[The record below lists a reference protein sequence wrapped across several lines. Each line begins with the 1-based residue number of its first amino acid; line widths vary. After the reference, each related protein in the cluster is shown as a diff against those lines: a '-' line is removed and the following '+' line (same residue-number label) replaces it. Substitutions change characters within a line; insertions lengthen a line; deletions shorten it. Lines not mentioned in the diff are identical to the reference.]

1 MNEHYQICL
10 IATGDLFALANQV
23 KEEEKLPDI
32 RLKVISCAFTE
43 IANVVRAEEAAGCEA
58 FVSGSAY
65 AAEISRVSR
74 VPVSEIHIS
83 DFDYVA
89 AMQNAF
95 ALGKKPVIYTYRF
108 SAPPNLARISGVFGF
123 AVDHVVFDDEIALYD
138 SIRSSDYDVVISGS
152 LGCGYARSLGK
163 KYVLSYAGTDSVY
176 QAILFARDIAYELRR
191 NNEQN
196 ARLIAIGDLSPIGV
210 ILSNQDDEIEYLNPV
225 AREYTHITQQSLQ
238 SSSMRDLLP
247 NFDTR
252 AFLTGKLQETRS
264 YRILFGVR
272 YRVIQKKLQLS
283 GGRSSVCTF
292 IQIDNRSA
300 RQKEER
306 SDSTGK
312 LARWD
317 TLIHASPVFEKLE
330 ARGRQ
335 EAYSS
340 SPLLLEGEAGTEK
353 QAVAECIHTG
363 GPRADAPCLCLNLAG
378 LPEQEAGR
386 QLFGYTGPEGSF
398 PGLLERANGG
408 TVILE
413 ALSLADRRVQACL
426 LDAVSRREIT
436 RVGELHSRPLN
447 LRFITLGEPELSA
460 RANPELLLR
469 LSTSVLTVPPL
480 REHAQDAFL
489 QFQHFFRGHAQ
500 ARHLSCE
507 AVSRT
512 LSFYDWPGNN
522 TELSVVCT
530 RVRDFA
536 RERPIV
542 SDSIAQAAVIGAI
555 GEDALFRCVL
565 RRCPELSDIRG
576 ADPAVL
582 SAAINTAKQILHYNN
597 TQLCE
602 KLGIHRSTLWRL
614 LNSECGIPRVPVS

>member
-1 MNEHYQICL
+1 MNERYRICL

-23 KEEEKLPDI
+23 RAEEKLPDI
-32 RLKVISCAFTE
+32 QLKVVSCAFTE
-43 IANVVRAEEAAGCEA
+43 ISNVVRAEESAGCEA

-89 AMQNAF
+89 AMQQAF
-95 ALGKKPVIYTYRF
+95 AMGKRPVIYTYRF

-123 AVDHVVFDDEIALYD
+123 DVDHVVFDDEMALYD
-138 SIRSSDYDVVISGS
+138 SIRESDYDVIISGS

-163 KYVLSYAGTDSVY
+163 KYVLSYAGTDSVH

-196 ARLIAIGDLSPIGV
+196 ARLIAIGDLSPIGI

-225 AREYTHITQQSLQ
+225 AREYTHITGQTLL
-238 SSSMRDLLP
+238 SSSMGELLP
-247 NFDTR
+247 NFDTH
-252 AFLTGKLQETRS
+252 AFLAGKLQETRS

-283 GGRSSVCTF
+283 GGRGSVCTF
-292 IQIDNRSA
+292 IQIDNRSP
-300 RQKEER
+300 RQKEDR

-312 LARWD
+312 LAHWD
-317 TLIHASPVFEKLE
+317 TLVHSSPVFAKLE
-330 ARGRQ
+330 ERGRQ
-335 EAYSS
+335 ESYSS

-363 GPRADAPCLCLNLAG
+363 GPRADAPCLHLNLAG
-378 LPEQEAGR
+378 LAEGDAGR

-398 PGLLERANGG
+398 PGLLEQANGG

-413 ALSLADRRVQACL
+413 RLSLTEPRVQACL

-436 RVGELHSRPLN
+436 RLGELKTRPLN
-447 LRFITLGEPELSA
+447 LRFITLGEPEL
-460 RANPELLLR
+460 RERVNPELLLR

-480 REHAQDAFL
+480 REHVQDAFL
-489 QFQHFFRGHAQ
+489 QFQHFFRGHTQ
-500 ARHLSCE
+500 VRHLCCD
-507 AVSRT
+507 AVSRIV
-512 LSFYDWPGNN
+512 SFYDWPGNS

-536 RERPIV
+536 RERPVV
-542 SDSIAQAAVIGAI
+542 SDSIAQNAVIGAI

-565 RRCPELSDIRG
+565 RRYPELTDIRG
-576 ADPAVL
+576 ADPAAL
-582 SAAINTAKQILHYNN
+582 SSAINTAKQVLHYNN

-614 LNSECGIPRVPVS
+614 LNSEG

>member
-1 MNEHYQICL
+1 M
-10 IATGDLFALANQV
+10 
-23 KEEEKLPDI
+23 
-32 RLKVISCAFTE
+32 
-43 IANVVRAEEAAGCEA
+43 
-58 FVSGSAY
+58 
-65 AAEISRVSR
+65 
-74 VPVSEIHIS
+74 
-83 DFDYVA
+83 
-89 AMQNAF
+89 
-95 ALGKKPVIYTYRF
+95 
-108 SAPPNLARISGVFGF
+108 
-123 AVDHVVFDDEIALYD
+123 
-138 SIRSSDYDVVISGS
+138 
-152 LGCGYARSLGK
+152 
-163 KYVLSYAGTDSVY
+163 
-176 QAILFARDIAYELRR
+176 
-191 NNEQN
+191 
-196 ARLIAIGDLSPIGV
+196 
-210 ILSNQDDEIEYLNPV
+210 
-225 AREYTHITQQSLQ
+225 
-238 SSSMRDLLP
+238 
-247 NFDTR
+247 
-252 AFLTGKLQETRS
+252 
-264 YRILFGVR
+264 
-272 YRVIQKKLQLS
+272 
-283 GGRSSVCTF
+283 
-292 IQIDNRSA
+292 
-300 RQKEER
+300 
-306 SDSTGK
+306 
-312 LARWD
+312 
-317 TLIHASPVFEKLE
+317 
-330 ARGRQ
+330 
-335 EAYSS
+335 
-340 SPLLLEGEAGTEK
+340 
-353 QAVAECIHTG
+353 AECIHTG

-576 ADPAVL
+576 ADPAAL
-582 SAAINTAKQILHYNN
+582 ASAINTAKQILHYNN